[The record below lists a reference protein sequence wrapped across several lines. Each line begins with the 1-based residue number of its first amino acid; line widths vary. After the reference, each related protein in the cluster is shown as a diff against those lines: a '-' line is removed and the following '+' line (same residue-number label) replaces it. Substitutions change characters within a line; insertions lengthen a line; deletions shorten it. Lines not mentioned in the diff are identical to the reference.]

1 MARLQTAEHY
11 IFNSSEST
19 NWKPKPIINSF
30 AVDTVLD
37 AEAFSKLPILIVK
50 SGAIGLQH
58 MLGDGRQTISVI
70 YFEGEVLDF
79 RHFGK
84 TSGRATCI
92 LPVTAELF
100 SGEDFDK
107 MQFENTQFQI
117 EQATKR
123 AHQLTYASQHSVDLA
138 RKSAIEKLA
147 SFILESRKRQDLGRC
162 LDVLLRLRR
171 ADIADYMGLRAETL
185 SRAFTKL
192 KKLGLIACDQADLVH
207 ITNEPGLRQLANG
220 KVNWMKTRIQ

>member
-1 MARLQTAEHY
+1 MTQVQYLTKS
-11 IFNSSEST
+11 NLEST
-19 NWKPKPIINSF
+19 QKAVWKPKPIINNF

-37 AEAFSKLPILIVK
+37 AEAFRKLPILVVK
-50 SGAIGLQH
+50 QGAIGLQH

-84 TSGRATCI
+84 VSGRATCL
-92 LPVTAELF
+92 LPVTVKLYSSDDYDRLQHE
-100 SGEDFDK
+100 S
-107 MQFENTQFQI
+107 TQFQI
-117 EQATKR
+117 EHATQQAR
-123 AHQLTYASQHSVDLA
+123 QLNYASQHSVDLA

-147 SFILESRKRQDLGRC
+147 SFILESRKRQDLGRG

-171 ADIADYMGLRAETL
+171 SDIADYMGLRAETL

-192 KKLGLIACDQADLVH
+192 KKLGLIACDQTDLVH
-207 ITNEPGLRQLANG
+207 ISNEPGLRQMANG
-220 KVNWMKTRIQ
+220 KVNWMKSRIQ

>member
-1 MARLQTAEHY
+1 MAQLRQVENFAY
-11 IFNSSEST
+11 ST
-19 NWKPKPIINSF
+19 PKGTEWKPTPITNSF

-37 AEAFSKLPILIVK
+37 AEAFSKLPVLIVR
-50 SGAIGLQH
+50 SGAIGLLH

-84 TSGRATCI
+84 TSGRATCL
-92 LPVTAELF
+92 LPVSVELY
-100 SGEDFDK
+100 SGDDYDNL
-107 MQFENTQFQI
+107 QFQSTQFQM

-123 AHQLTYASQHSVDLA
+123 AQQLIYASQHSVDLA

-147 SFILESRKRQDLGRC
+147 SFILESRKRQGLGRH

-220 KVNWMKTRIQ
+220 KVNWMKTRVQ